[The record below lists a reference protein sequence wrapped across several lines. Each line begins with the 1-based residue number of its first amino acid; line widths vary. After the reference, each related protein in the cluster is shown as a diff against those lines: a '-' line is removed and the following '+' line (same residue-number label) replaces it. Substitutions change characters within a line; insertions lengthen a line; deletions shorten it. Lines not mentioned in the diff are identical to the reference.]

1 MLDNSKKESRRRR
14 LIEWHPVDFVALL
27 LSAAL
32 GLTVLLILIVSAI
45 QITQGRIPEV
55 MLSENATQVLIAGIG
70 GMVGLLGAYIGIN
83 RDRKSRQNSDDEK
96 EA

>member
-1 MLDNSKKESRRRR
+1 MLDNSKKEPRRRH
-14 LIEWHPVDFVALL
+14 IIHWHPVDFVALV
-27 LSAAL
+27 LSAGLA
-32 GLTVLLILIVSAI
+32 LTVLLILVVSAI

-83 RDRKSRQNSDDEK
+83 RDRKEQNDSDDK
-96 EA
+96 TP